1 MKLSIGTLIKY
12 KSAGRQVN
20 EVAIGV
26 ITRLNEED
34 GTYTVHWTDHPD
46 HWPSSITRLL
56 AKVVEN
62 SSRPHHLHQYYI
74 LNRGIN

>member
-12 KSAGRQVN
+12 KSAGRQEN

-34 GTYTVHWTDHPD
+34 GTCTVHWTDDPD
-46 HWPSSITRLL
+46 SWPSSISRLS
-56 AKVVEN
+56 AGGPYGTYNPAYGGAGEGG
-62 SSRPHHLHQYYI
+62 R
-74 LNRGIN
+74 R

>member
-12 KSAGRQVN
+12 KSAGRQEN

-34 GTYTVHWTDHPD
+34 GTCTVHWTDYPD
-46 HWPSSITRLL
+46 SWPSSISRLV

-62 SSRPHHLHQYYI
+62 NSRPHHLHQYYI
-74 LNRGIN
+74 LSGGIS